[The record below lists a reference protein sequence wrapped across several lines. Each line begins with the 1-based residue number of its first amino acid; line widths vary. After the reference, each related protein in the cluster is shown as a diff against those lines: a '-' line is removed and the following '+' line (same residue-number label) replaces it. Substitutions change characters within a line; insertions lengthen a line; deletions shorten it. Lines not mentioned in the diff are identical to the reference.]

1 MNKKLSFLDLQI
13 DTAPIMLEAFEKMA
27 KMVGEK
33 VDDLQRQID
42 ELKAEKAK

>member
-1 MNKKLSFLDLQI
+1 MNKSLTFKGLQI
-13 DTAPIMLEAFEKMA
+13 DTTPMLLEAFEKMA

-42 ELKAEKAK
+42 ELKAAKAK